1 MAAGPCR
8 NERTALQPREA
19 IHSGGSMSSTGVFPQ
34 PASLGHAS
42 VAQRR
47 AQGSFDPA
55 LKALF
60 DDSSDG
66 VLAVNAAGHRVY
78 SNATLD
84 ELIGSNAC
92 LPLGTP
98 APPPYIPL
106 DQREKFI
113 RMLEGMS
120 SLLAA
125 DGSGTASTWLELS
138 TVARGRIRARL
149 TISAFTS
156 AGGGRFAVWLL
167 KPESAW
173 PRFSAGAP
181 SEGGGLPTISEMGY
195 QEPDP
200 RAAEPTTLWPEAL
213 TKREED
219 VLLLLLDGRRVSSI
233 ARSLYL
239 SEHTVRNHLKAIFR
253 KLGAH
258 SQTELLDRF
267 RPVNLTRNT
276 TQ

>member
-1 MAAGPCR
+1 MQLC
-8 NERTALQPREA
+8 EA
-19 IHSGGSMSSTGVFPQ
+19 TDNGGSVSSTGVSPQ
-34 PASLGHAS
+34 PAAYGHTSL
-42 VAQRR
+42 AQRG
-47 AQGSFDPA
+47 AHGPFDPA

-66 VLAVNAAGHRVY
+66 VLVLNAAGHRVY

-84 ELIGSNAC
+84 DLIGSDAC

-98 APPPYIPL
+98 APPGYVPV
-106 DQREKFI
+106 DQQEKFI

-125 DGSGTASTWLELS
+125 DGSGTASTWLELT

-149 TISAFTS
+149 KISAFTS
-156 AGGGRFAVWLL
+156 TGGGRFAVWLL
-167 KPESAW
+167 KPESAV
-173 PRFSAGAP
+173 PHASAGAP
-181 SEGGGLPTISEMGY
+181 SEGRGVPIVSEMGY
-195 QEPDP
+195 QDPDP
-200 RAAEPTTLWPEAL
+200 SSPAIAPGWAEAL

-267 RPVNLTRNT
+267 RPVNRTQPSTR
-276 TQ
+276 

>member
-1 MAAGPCR
+1 
-8 NERTALQPREA
+8 
-19 IHSGGSMSSTGVFPQ
+19 MSSTSVSPRF
-34 PASLGHAS
+34 ASLGHAS
-42 VAQRR
+42 SLR
-47 AQGSFDPA
+47 QGSWGYFDSA

-66 VLAVNAAGHRVY
+66 VLVLNEAGHRVY
-78 SNATLD
+78 SNATLNNM
-84 ELIGSNAC
+84 IGSNAC

-98 APPPYIPL
+98 APPSYVPL
-106 DQREKFI
+106 DQRQKFSRI
-113 RMLEGMS
+113 LDGMS

-138 TVARGRIRARL
+138 TISRGRIRARL
-149 TISAFTS
+149 AVTTFTDEE
-156 AGGGRFAVWLL
+156 GGRFTVWLL
-167 KPESAW
+167 KFEPAL
-173 PRFSAGAP
+173 PGVSAGAFSQDGKGVTP
-181 SEGGGLPTISEMGY
+181 SEMRNQDLGPMSAGTMPPWTG
-195 QEPDP
+195 
-200 RAAEPTTLWPEAL
+200 AL

-219 VLLLLLDGRRVSSI
+219 VLWLLLDGRRVSSI

-267 RPVNLTRNT
+267 QPVVNRTPKT
-276 TQ
+276 THQPL

>member
-1 MAAGPCR
+1 VATPSDTSKGPSG
-8 NERTALQPREA
+8 PFDK
-19 IHSGGSMSSTGVFPQ
+19 GGSKRSTSVSPQ
-34 PASLGHAS
+34 FSSLGHAS
-42 VAQRR
+42 SPRQGTQR
-47 AQGSFDPA
+47 SFDPA

-66 VLAVNAAGHRVY
+66 VLVVNAAGHRVY
-78 SNATLD
+78 SNATLND
-84 ELIGSNAC
+84 LVGFNAC

-98 APPPYIPL
+98 APPPYVPL
-106 DQREKFI
+106 DQRQKFSRI
-113 RMLEGMS
+113 LHGMS

-138 TVARGRIRARL
+138 TISRGRIRAGL
-149 TISAFTS
+149 TISSFTNPKGS
-156 AGGGRFAVWLL
+156 RFTVWLL
-167 KPESAW
+167 KFEPALPGVSGGELSEHGGELNASELRDVDLEPRSA
-173 PRFSAGAP
+173 SAMP
-181 SEGGGLPTISEMGY
+181 PWT
-195 QEPDP
+195 
-200 RAAEPTTLWPEAL
+200 EAL

-219 VLLLLLDGRRVSSI
+219 VLWLLLDGRRVSSI

-267 RPVNLTRNT
+267 RPVNQTPKT
-276 TQ
+276 THQA